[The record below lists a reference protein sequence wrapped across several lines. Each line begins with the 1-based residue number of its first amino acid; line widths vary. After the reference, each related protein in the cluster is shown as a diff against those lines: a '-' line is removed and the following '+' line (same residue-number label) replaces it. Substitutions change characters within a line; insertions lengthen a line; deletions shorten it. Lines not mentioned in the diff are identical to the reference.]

1 MSGSSVLRADAR
13 RSQMP
18 RIRVAHL
25 IYRLQEGGM
34 ERGVLKIVN
43 GLHGGPIESA
53 IYSSQPATSLR
64 ELVDPSVPVVEFR
77 RRRGNDP
84 AFVWRLY
91 QHLKR
96 AQPHILHTH
105 AWGTLCEGLIAARL
119 AGIPA
124 VIHGEHGT
132 LQTRTYQL
140 WVQRRAWARTDR
152 LLAVSSCLAD
162 RIAAVVD
169 VPRDGIQVIRNG
181 VDADRFKAPKRSEA
195 RLSLG
200 IPADVLAVG
209 AVGRLVDVKDHRT
222 LLDACAI
229 LVSQSIRFRCLIAG
243 EGPLRRALEA
253 QITGLGLNRH
263 VQLLGHRHDIER
275 VLAGLDILVLT
286 SKSEGLPNTIL
297 EAMAAGIAVVSTR
310 NGGADELIE
319 DGRSGVLIEPQSPT
333 ALARALA
340 ALERDRECR
349 AQIAA
354 AGRSRAEREFSLQS
368 MVAAYERLYLE
379 VAREHALVPEMAEPL
394 HAAAGS

>member
-1 MSGSSVLRADAR
+1 MSGSFP
-13 RSQMP
+13 MP

-43 GLHGGPIESA
+43 GLLGGPIESA

-64 ELVDPSVPVVEFR
+64 DLVDPSVPVVEFH

-91 QHLKR
+91 EHLKR

-132 LQTRTYQL
+132 LQTRKYQL

-152 LLAVSSCLAD
+152 LLAVSACLAD
-162 RIAAVVD
+162 RIAAIVD
-169 VPRDGIQVIRNG
+169 VPRAGIQVIRNG
-181 VDADRFKAPKRSEA
+181 VDADRFKAPKRAEA

-200 IPADVLAVG
+200 MPADVLAVG
-209 AVGRLVDVKDHRT
+209 TVGRLVDVKDHRT

-229 LVSQSIRFRCLIAG
+229 LMSQNIRFRCLIAG
-243 EGPLRRALEA
+243 EGPLRAALEA
-253 QITGLGLNRH
+253 QITALGLNRH

-286 SKSEGLPNTIL
+286 SKSEGLPNTVL
-297 EAMAAGIAVVSTR
+297 EAMAAGVAVVSTR

-319 DGRSGVLIEPQSPT
+319 DGRSGVLIEPQSPI

-340 ALERDRECR
+340 ALERDREYR

-379 VAREHALVPEMAEPL
+379 VAHEHALVPEQAQPL